1 MASSKAT
8 DKAADIAAR
17 NTAGTAARNPA
28 GTAARN
34 AAGAGS
40 RDTAG
45 NAAGTAGGG
54 AGGRASHAAAGAHAG
69 LDSTGT
75 ILAAIRA
82 GELVVILDD
91 EDRENEG
98 DLVMAASKVRSE
110 DINFMAQYGRGL
122 ICLTLTRARCEQLRL
137 PLMVSQTDERKTTNF
152 TVSIEAAEG
161 VTTGISAHD
170 RARTIRAAVAPDAR
184 PEDLRQPG
192 HIFPLMAQPGG
203 VLTRAGHTEAGCDLA
218 RLAGLEP
225 AAVIVE
231 ILNRD
236 GTMAR
241 RDDLI
246 AFAREH
252 DLRIGTIADLIEY
265 RLAHEESV
273 EPIADLPIQTRHG
286 EFRMICF
293 EDHVNRTVHLALV
306 RGMID
311 ATIPTLV
318 RVHRQDTLGDV
329 LGIQDSKLGW
339 PLDDAM
345 RRIAEAGAG
354 VVVILRHAESA
365 RDFIRAVRELGQP
378 AGPPRIEP
386 GRSMD
391 LRTFGTGAQV
401 LRALGVRQMR
411 VLGAPRL
418 LHALSGFGLEVVEY
432 VDLERSRSRD

>member
-1 MASSKAT
+1 MASSRT
-8 DKAADIAAR
+8 
-17 NTAGTAARNPA
+17 N
-28 GTAARN
+28 
-34 AAGAGS
+34 S
-40 RDTAG
+40 DTALPEFDSIE
-45 NAAGTAGGG
+45 TL
-54 AGGRASHAAAGAHAG
+54 
-69 LDSTGT
+69 LDALRRGQM
-75 ILAAIRA
+75 I
-82 GELVVILDD
+82 VVLDD

-98 DLVMAASKVRSE
+98 DLVMAASKVRSD
-110 DINFMAQYGRGL
+110 DINFMAQFGRGL

-203 VLTRAGHTEAGCDLA
+203 VLTRAGHTEAGCDLV

-241 RDDLI
+241 RDDLVK
-246 AFAREH
+246 FAREH
-252 DLRIGTIADLIEY
+252 ELRIGTIADLIEY

-273 EPIADLPIQTRHG
+273 EPIADSIVKTRHG
-286 EFRMICF
+286 PFRMVCF

-306 RGMID
+306 RGEID
-311 ATIPTLV
+311 ANRPTLV

-329 LGIQDSKLGW
+329 IGIQDPKLGW
-339 PLDDAM
+339 PLDDVLG
-345 RRIAEAGAG
+345 RIAAAGAG
-354 VVVILRHAESA
+354 VVVILRQPESA
-365 RDFIRAVRELGQP
+365 RDFMRAVRGLAAP
-378 AGPPRIEP
+378 AGPPRIDS
-386 GRSMD
+386 GRSSD

-411 VLGAPRL
+411 VLGAPRQ
-418 LHALSGFGLEVVEY
+418 LHGLSGFGLEIVDY
-432 VDLERSRSRD
+432 VDIERGGKAG

>member
-1 MASSKAT
+1 MASSKT
-8 DKAADIAAR
+8 
-17 NTAGTAARNPA
+17 T
-28 GTAARN
+28 
-34 AAGAGS
+34 
-40 RDTAG
+40 DTA
-45 NAAGTAGGG
+45 T
-54 AGGRASHAAAGAHAG
+54 RAWSG
-69 LDSTGT
+69 LDGVES
-75 ILAAIRA
+75 ILAALRA
-82 GELVVILDD
+82 GEMVVVLDD

-110 DINFMAQYGRGL
+110 DINFMAQFGRGL

-137 PLMVSQTDERKTTNF
+137 PLMVSQTDETKSTNF

-170 RARTIRAAVAPDAR
+170 RARTVRAAVAPDAR

-241 RDDLI
+241 RDELI
-246 AFAREH
+246 EFAREH

-273 EPIADLPIQTRHG
+273 EPISELGIETRHG
-286 EFRMICF
+286 PFRMICF

-306 RGMID
+306 RGEID
-311 ATIPTLV
+311 PAVPTLV

-329 LGIQDSKLGW
+329 VGIKDPKLGW

-345 RRIAEAGAG
+345 QRIAEAGAG
-354 VVVILRHAESA
+354 VVVILRQAESA
-365 RDFIRAVRELGQP
+365 REFIRAVRELGTV
-378 AGPPRIEP
+378 GEPPRIEP
-386 GRSMD
+386 ARAMD
-391 LRTFGTGAQV
+391 LRTVGTGAQV
-401 LRALGVRQMR
+401 LRALGVRKMR
-411 VLGAPRL
+411 VLGAPKH
-418 LHALSGFGLEVVEY
+418 LHGLSGFGLEVVGY
-432 VDLERSRSRD
+432 VDTERGRAEQDNG